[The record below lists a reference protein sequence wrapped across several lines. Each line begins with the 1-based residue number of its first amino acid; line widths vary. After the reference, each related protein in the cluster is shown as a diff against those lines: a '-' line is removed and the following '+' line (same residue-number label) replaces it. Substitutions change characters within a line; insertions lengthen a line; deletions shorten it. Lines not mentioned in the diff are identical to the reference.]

1 MIKLENVSVYSY
13 LNHVI
18 ERAKFN
24 DNSNYKF
31 ISDFF
36 KRNQIRNYQ
45 ELKDC
50 LESSGLK
57 TIDFEIYMILKSQIN
72 KIEKR
77 IAAINQSEKRIEL
90 FSFDL
95 YKSAGIDDETAALTD
110 ESNKGIILPHA
121 FPFFKTQHQLKLSI
135 LNDLSIAQIKELISN
150 VDDLGLKYCA
160 LTAKHLVGPG
170 VAQLTMQL
178 IDFYE
183 QQIVRQA
190 LETGQRGINLF
201 DLNRDAKI
209 KIVEENIK
217 KYVEYILENVT
228 PSVWEKIRNPVK
240 EELYRAVKSRRRKFD
255 LQDPIKQALIDA
267 IVNYTTLEELE
278 VGITQEQEIPIVMGG
293 TIIRKKEIPLRRIIG

>member
-1 MIKLENVSVYSY
+1 MT
-13 LNHVI
+13 LN
-18 ERAKFN
+18 
-24 DNSNYKF
+24 
-31 ISDFF
+31 
-36 KRNQIRNYQ
+36 
-45 ELKDC
+45 
-50 LESSGLK
+50 
-57 TIDFEIYMILKSQIN
+57 SQIN
-72 KIEKR
+72 KIER
-77 IAAINQSEKRIEL
+77 RLASINQLGKRIEL
-90 FSFDL
+90 FSSNL
-95 YKSAGIDDETAALTD
+95 YECVGIDDETAAITD

-121 FPFFKTQHQLKLSI
+121 FPFFKTQHQLNLSI

-160 LTAKHLVGPG
+160 LTAKHHVGPG

-190 LETGQRGINLF
+190 LETGQKGINLF

-217 KYVEYILENVT
+217 RYVEYILENVT

-240 EELYRAVKSRRRKFD
+240 EELYRAVKSRRRKFG
-255 LQDPIKQALIDA
+255 LQDQIKQDLINA
-267 IVNYTTLEELE
+267 ISSYMTLEELE

-293 TIIRKKEIPLRRIIG
+293 TIVRKKAKPIDRIIR